1 MNSQVIAVIVIVVVV
16 AAVAIAVGILG
27 QQKRAKELRA
37 IAAQRGY
44 HFAEQEAGLVDT
56 LSGFALFSQA
66 RAHARNATNLL
77 RTEADGAAAA
87 IFDYNYTVGLGK
99 NQRSS
104 TQSVLL
110 FESERLNLPAFAL
123 RPEGLGQKLQG
134 ALGQQDI
141 DFEEQPG
148 FSSAYVLQGPDEAQI
163 RAFFDSEK
171 LAFFAQRRG
180 LCVEGDGRR
189 LLYYRAS
196 KRVSP
201 QAIPSFVEEGLATLH
216 LLAGE

>member
-1 MNSQVIAVIVIVVVV
+1 MDSQVLVVIVIVVVIV
-16 AAVAIAVGILG
+16 AVVVVVSLLG
-27 QQKRAKELRA
+27 QRRRAKQLRA
-37 IAAQRGY
+37 IAEQLGY
-44 HFAEQEAGLVDT
+44 QFAEQEAGLVDS

-66 RAHARNATNLL
+66 RAHARTAANLL

-87 IFDYNYTVGLGK
+87 LFDYSYMVGQGK
-99 NQRSS
+99 NQSIRN
-104 TQSVLL
+104 QSVLL

-141 DFEEQPG
+141 DFEEHPG

-163 RAFFDSEK
+163 RALFDSEK

-180 LCVEGDGRR
+180 LCVEGDGRK
-189 LLYYRAS
+189 LLYYRAA

-201 QAIPSFVEEGLATLH
+201 QAIPSFLEEGQAVLR